1 MTREEA
7 INEVKKAMPT
17 MWKETKEAL
26 NVLISELAE
35 SEDEKIRKS
44 LVEYFSCFKP
54 TDMWNDTFSFSQII
68 SYIEK
73 QKEQTEELS
82 TRLNGLMQEYVKSG
96 KDEEEQEHRLKCYQL
111 FWDALGDS
119 EFFEQKGQDK
129 CPEYCVRSH
138 CIGCPIYEK
147 QKDQKTEWSEKDE
160 TRLKVIKEELER
172 FIMFKQYGTPLSVD
186 DIGWLE
192 TLPERF
198 NLQPKQEWSED
209 WREENIQ
216 TRFAFYTYKDD
227 PSVLYLSNVFVEET
241 SRNHGFGTS
250 ILRAA
255 EKVAETIGATT
266 ISLKVKQNSHANAW
280 YRKNGYGY
288 VTFED
293 GYDWLEKNL
302 EYIKPD
308 KSVEWSEKEMAD
320 CMKLTISAIEYDYD
334 AENPMRYKLIH
345 WLKSLRPQPKQEWS
359 NEDEDFINML
369 ILHFNYLINKGGDSV
384 ETYKSYI
391 EGLKSLRPQPK
402 QEWSEKDKEMLMK
415 VEQIV
420 LKHWNGLS
428 DSFYHKYDDENQDAE
443 SCYNWLKTLSERFN
457 LQPKQEWSDGD
468 EKKLSAVISLMKSSR
483 AVDPFYDKMCLE
495 GWLKSLRPQS
505 IYQAAKHDLA
515 IKFMNYMDE
524 NRPKDKMCL
533 SNSEC
538 EDIDKAFKEN
548 DWAKIVR
555 YIEKYKP
562 QWKPSKE
569 QIGALNYAYCELF
582 KRKDVEH
589 NILGLLQK
597 LIDDF
602 RELL

>member
-35 SEDEKIRKS
+35 SDDEKIRKS

-68 SYIEK
+68 SY
-73 QKEQTEELS
+73 L
-82 TRLNGLMQEYVKSG
+82 
-96 KDEEEQEHRLKCYQL
+96 
-111 FWDALGDS
+111 
-119 EFFEQKGQDK
+119 
-129 CPEYCVRSH
+129 
-138 CIGCPIYEK
+138 EK
-147 QKDQKTEWSEKDE
+147 QKDKMTAEEYENPELFQLKLKTKYANGYQDGLVQKEQKPAEWSEKDKDYYDAIIAKLE
-160 TRLKVIKEELER
+160 VTQDDAMLTDNQMDFLK
-172 FIMFKQYGTPLSVD
+172 S
-186 DIGWLE
+186 
-192 TLPERF
+192 LPERL

-209 WREENIQ
+209 
-216 TRFAFYTYKDD
+216 
-227 PSVLYLSNVFVEET
+227 
-241 SRNHGFGTS
+241 
-250 ILRAA
+250 
-255 EKVAETIGATT
+255 
-266 ISLKVKQNSHANAW
+266 
-280 YRKNGYGY
+280 
-288 VTFED
+288 
-293 GYDWLEKNL
+293 
-302 EYIKPD
+302 
-308 KSVEWSEKEMAD
+308 
-320 CMKLTISAIEYDYD
+320 D
-334 AENPMRYKLIH
+334 A
-345 WLKSLRPQPKQEWS
+345 
-359 NEDEDFINML
+359 DFINML

-420 LKHWNGLS
+420 LKHWNSLS

-443 SCYNWLKTLSERFN
+443 SCHNWLKSLPERFN
-457 LQPKQEWSDGD
+457 LHPKQEWSDGD

-505 IYQAAKHDLA
+505 YKEIYQDAKHDLA
-515 IKFMNYMDE
+515 IKFMNYLDE

-538 EDIDKAFKEN
+538 EDIDKVFKEN

-555 YIEKYKP
+555 YIEKCKP